1 LVKWGVIVMPKGY
14 IVAELEVTNLEGYE
28 EYRRQVPATIAAYGG
43 RYLVRAGEA
52 QLLEGNGGPG
62 RMVVL
67 EFDSPAQA
75 MTWYNSPEYQAILPH
90 RLRNT
95 TGRAICVAGAP
106 PA

>member
-1 LVKWGVIVMPKGY
+1 MQKGY
-14 IVAELEVTNLEGYE
+14 IVAELEVTNREGYE
-28 EYRRQVPATIAAYGG
+28 DYRKQVPATIAAYGG

-52 QLLEGNGGPG
+52 TLLEGSGGPG

-67 EFDSPAQA
+67 EFDSPQRALE
-75 MTWYNSPEYQAILPH
+75 WYNSPEYQAILPL

-106 PA
+106 LA

>member
-1 LVKWGVIVMPKGY
+1 
-14 IVAELEVTNLEGYE
+14 
-28 EYRRQVPATIAAYGG
+28 
-43 RYLVRAGEA
+43 
-52 QLLEGNGGPG
+52 
-62 RMVVL
+62 MVVL